1 MTFLNYSGIK
11 KVKEKLRTI
20 NKNDYIIFF
29 LIGILLLIIAIPTGD
44 KKEKESQIIESSQEK
59 ENVNLK
65 NEEYS
70 DLCEKRLEEMLK
82 KMDGVGKV
90 KVMVTVKNDGNK
102 IIDKNSDVSN
112 EERKSETVLYDED
125 DNTKPYVT
133 SNEYPQIEG
142 VLVVAQGGGNPSV
155 NAQISDAIFALFD
168 VELHKIKIVK
178 MS

>member
-11 KVKEKLRTI
+11 KVNEKLRTI

-70 DLCEKRLEEMLK
+70 DLCEKRLEEILK

-90 KVMVTVKNDGNK
+90 K
-102 IIDKNSDVSN
+102 
-112 EERKSETVLYDED
+112 
-125 DNTKPYVT
+125 
-133 SNEYPQIEG
+133 
-142 VLVVAQGGGNPSV
+142 
-155 NAQISDAIFALFD
+155 
-168 VELHKIKIVK
+168 LHVYAE
-178 MS
+178 